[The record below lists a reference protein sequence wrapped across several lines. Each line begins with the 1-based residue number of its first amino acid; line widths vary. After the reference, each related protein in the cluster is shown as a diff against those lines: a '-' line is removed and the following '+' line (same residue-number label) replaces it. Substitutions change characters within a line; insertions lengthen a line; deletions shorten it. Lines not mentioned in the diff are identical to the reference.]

1 MHELHQDMHKTSKH
15 VVWVD
20 EKGSINLLGILA
32 CQEMFVKLKRCLVE
46 APIVSRPNFAKP
58 FILDVD

>member
-1 MHELHQDMHKTSKH
+1 MHELHENMHKTSKH

-20 EKGSINLLGILA
+20 EKGAQIYFGILA

-46 APIVSRPNFAKP
+46 A
-58 FILDVD
+58 

>member
-1 MHELHQDMHKTSKH
+1 MST
-15 VVWVD
+15 
-20 EKGSINLLGILA
+20 NLLEILA

-46 APIVSRPNFAKP
+46 ARIAYRPNFAKL

>member
-1 MHELHQDMHKTSKH
+1 MHELHENMHKTSKH

-20 EKGSINLLGILA
+20 EKGAQIYFGILA

-46 APIVSRPNFAKP
+46 APLVSRPNFAKP